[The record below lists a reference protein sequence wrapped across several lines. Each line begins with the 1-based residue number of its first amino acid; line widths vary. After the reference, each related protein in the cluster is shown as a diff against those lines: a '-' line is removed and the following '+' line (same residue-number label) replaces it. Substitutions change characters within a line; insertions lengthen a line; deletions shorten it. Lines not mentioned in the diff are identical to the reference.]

1 MKQYCRY
8 CAHAVNI
15 EGGDTNVWCEE
26 LHKEF
31 PANCAKTVN
40 RCKCYEHNGLDIFS
54 NNPDGSFREYKP
66 RDSVVKKAKE
76 EYAEQLDFDYMAH
89 TDLR

>member
-15 EGGDTNVWCEE
+15 EGGGTSVWCEE
-26 LHKEF
+26 LYKEF
-31 PANCAKTVN
+31 PADRAKRVN
-40 RCKCYEHNGLDIFS
+40 QCKSYIHNGLDIFS

-66 RDSVVKKAKE
+66 REKKAKE
-76 EYAEQLDFDYMAH
+76 ENAEQLTLDCMAH
-89 TDLR
+89 AELR